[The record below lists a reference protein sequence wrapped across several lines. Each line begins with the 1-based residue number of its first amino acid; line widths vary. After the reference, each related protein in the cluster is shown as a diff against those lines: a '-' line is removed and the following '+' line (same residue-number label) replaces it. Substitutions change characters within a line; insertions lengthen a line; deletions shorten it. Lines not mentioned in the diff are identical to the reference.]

1 MSFFKIKVIGYL
13 IAKKVG
19 GLKCST
25 QVNLK
30 ASSMLPIFFTLV
42 SCFSIQ
48 PSLHPHKKKKT
59 TTTLGANFGSKD
71 LNCAKKKFEN

>member
-1 MSFFKIKVIGYL
+1 VGSHL

-30 ASSMLPIFFTLV
+30 ASSMLPVFFTLV
-42 SCFSIQ
+42 FCFSIQ
-48 PSLHPHKKKKT
+48 PSLHTHKKKKKK
-59 TTTLGANFGSKD
+59 TLGANFGSKD
-71 LNCAKKKFEN
+71 LICAKKNFEN